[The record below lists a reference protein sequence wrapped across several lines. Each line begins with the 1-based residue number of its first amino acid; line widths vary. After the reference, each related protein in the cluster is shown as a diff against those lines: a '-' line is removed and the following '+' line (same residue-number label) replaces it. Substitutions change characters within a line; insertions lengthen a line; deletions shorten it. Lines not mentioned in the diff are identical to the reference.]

1 MVQKRAGWQ
10 LPAGK
15 TGSEGLV
22 RILLFGKNGQLG
34 WELQRTLAPLG
45 ELIALDRRGEEG
57 LCGDLANLPG
67 LSDTIEKLR
76 PDIIVNA
83 AAYTAVDKA
92 EQEADSAQQ
101 INALAPQCMAQLAA
115 QTGALLVHYSTDYVF
130 DGRAESAYSEDAE
143 TGPLNTYGQTKL
155 AGEKAIQQSGCR
167 HLIFRTSWVY
177 AARGKNFM
185 NTMLQLGKSRDAL
198 NIVSDQIGAPTPARL
213 VAEITAQSLRN
224 QLACGLYHLTTSGH
238 TSWHGFAREIFRLA
252 REAGEPLSISAE
264 NVQPIPSSAYPVAAK
279 RPLNSRLALNK
290 IQQALGID
298 LPDWQSQLVITLK
311 DYLQERPSERIEP

>member
-1 MVQKRAGWQ
+1 MVQKRTGWQ

>member
-34 WELQRTLAPLG
+34 WELQHSLAAFG
-45 ELIALDRRGEEG
+45 ELIALDRRGDEG

-130 DGRAESAYSEDAE
+130 DGRAENAYSEDAE

-167 HLIFRTSWVY
+167 HLIFRTSWIY

-224 QLACGLYHLTTSGH
+224 QLASGLYHLTTSGH
-238 TSWHGFAREIFRLA
+238 TSWHGFAGEILRLA

-279 RPLNSRLALNK
+279 RPLNSRLALDK
-290 IQQALGID
+290 IQQALCIN
-298 LPDWQSQLVITLK
+298 LPDWQSQLVITLN

>member
-1 MVQKRAGWQ
+1 M
-10 LPAGK
+10 
-15 TGSEGLV
+15 

-185 NTMLQLGKSRDAL
+185 NTMLQLGRGRDAL